1 MIIDIKPIEIT
12 RQIFNV
18 LQSHKNKT
26 LVNDHLFSP
35 LAPFLGE
42 ILPPFSLWLLVVIC
56 LQISPS
62 IL

>member
-18 LQSHKNKT
+18 LQSHKNKK
-26 LVNDHLFSP
+26 LVHDDLFSP
-35 LAPFLGE
+35 LAPFLGG
-42 ILPPFSLWLLVVIC
+42 ILPPFSLWLLGVIC
-56 LQISPS
+56 LLISPL

>member
-26 LVNDHLFSP
+26 LVNDDLFSP
-35 LAPFLGE
+35 LAPFLGG
-42 ILPPFSLWLLVVIC
+42 ILPPFSL
-56 LQISPS
+56 
-62 IL
+62 